1 MEDLYKENDDEFK
14 KMNNNEDDQEEEQ
27 ENSSE
32 EQEEE
37 MNQINIYNINDFQL
51 DKVLNFFLITI

>member
-1 MEDLYKENDDEFK
+1 MMEDLYKENDDQFK
-14 KMNNNEDDQEEEQ
+14 KINNNGDVQEGEQ

-37 MNQINIYNINDFQL
+37 MNQINIYNNNDFE
-51 DKVLNFFLITI
+51 

>member
-1 MEDLYKENDDEFK
+1 
-14 KMNNNEDDQEEEQ
+14 MNNNEDDQEEEQ

-37 MNQINIYNINDFQL
+37 MNKINIYNNNEFEL
-51 DKVLNFFLITI
+51 DQVLNFF

>member
-14 KMNNNEDDQEEEQ
+14 KMNNNKDDQEEEQ

-37 MNQINIYNINDFQL
+37 MNKINIYNNNEFEL